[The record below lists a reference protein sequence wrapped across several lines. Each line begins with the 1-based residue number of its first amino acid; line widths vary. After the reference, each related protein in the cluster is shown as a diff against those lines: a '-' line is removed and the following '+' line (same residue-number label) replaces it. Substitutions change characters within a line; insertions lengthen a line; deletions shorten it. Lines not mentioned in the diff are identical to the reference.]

1 MHKQPTAEFV
11 ALKRILCYIK
21 GTLTAGLHLRSGPLQ
36 LIAYSNVD
44 WAGDPTDQCSMT
56 GLCVF
61 LGSNLVSWSSKKQ
74 PIVDRSSME
83 AKYWCLL
90 YDCRIIM
97 AT

>member
-1 MHKQPTAEFV
+1 MHKQPTAGFV

-44 WAGDPTDQCSMT
+44 WAGDLTDQRSMT